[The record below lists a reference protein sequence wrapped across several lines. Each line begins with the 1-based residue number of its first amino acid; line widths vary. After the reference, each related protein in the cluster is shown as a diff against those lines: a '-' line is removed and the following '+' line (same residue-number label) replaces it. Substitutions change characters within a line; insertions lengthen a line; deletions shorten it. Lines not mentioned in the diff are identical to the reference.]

1 MKHRTWRRFQFLDG
15 SHSSEHFCY
24 YKARTIYRLHLF
36 SDAVCEKSNKVLMN
50 ENVEDNWATGKLS
63 RSLPSYKTTKE
74 MCRLF
79 AEGKTDTKDYAEVI
93 QAYEADRA
101 ELLKDFRAQLN
112 QEIEGMKTMAQMM
125 Q

>member
-1 MKHRTWRRFQFLDG
+1 MHDFP
-15 SHSSEHFCY
+15 H
-24 YKARTIYRLHLF
+24 
-36 SDAVCEKSNKVLMN
+36 
-50 ENVEDNWATGKLS
+50 
-63 RSLPSYKTTKE
+63 TKKEE
-74 MCRLF
+74 MCIR
-79 AEGKTDTKDYAEVI
+79 DRDYAEVI

>member
-1 MKHRTWRRFQFLDG
+1 
-15 SHSSEHFCY
+15 
-24 YKARTIYRLHLF
+24 
-36 SDAVCEKSNKVLMN
+36 
-50 ENVEDNWATGKLS
+50 
-63 RSLPSYKTTKE
+63 